1 MASGFSLPPPTPLEI
16 HDQNAA
22 EKWKKFNLAWNSYS
36 LATELNEKSEK
47 VQVATLL
54 TVIGEEARDVY
65 STFTDWTEEGDQ
77 DKIAPVLQKF
87 AEYCQPRKN
96 VPFERYRF
104 NRRTQEVGE
113 SYDQYKTAL
122 RKLAEGCD
130 FDTIS
135 PDELLRDRLIFG
147 IRDSKV
153 RERLLRE
160 SKLDLARTDEICRSA
175 ESMHAQM
182 KIVGDVAEAE
192 ANKVDQDQKP
202 KGDQERI
209 PNSWKSK
216 KNRSKQWRRGKECL
230 KCGYQHPQK
239 LESCPA
245 IGQECLKCGKR
256 NHFAS
261 RCPSKEVKATDL
273 GDDDEAGEMYQIEVA
288 AVKLDDSQLVT
299 LKLGSGNFVRF
310 QPNTGAQCNVL
321 PVQVYKKASKDEKL
335 GKVNRTQASL
345 VAYGGSK
352 IKVIGRVSIR
362 VWRNER
368 SYLLDCRLVD
378 NADIRPI
385 LGIKSCL
392 AMNIIQYKDN
402 DLLNKPE
409 TGSSLVYAVEDQPS
423 PVTKEKLMLQFP
435 DVFSEGLGQ
444 LDGEYKI
451 RLDENVPPVQ
461 HAPRRVAVA
470 LRPQLKETLDALEAQ
485 GVIAQVTTPT
495 KWISSMVAVPKKNGK
510 LRICLDPKDL
520 NRAIQRENYQLP
532 TVEDIATRLHGAKVF
547 TVMDVRNGFWHVSL
561 DEDSSYL
568 TTFQTPFG
576 RYRWKR
582 MPFGISSA
590 PEVFQRKMHELI
602 EGLAGVEVV
611 ADDFIAVGYGNTFE
625 KATRDHDKTLLEF
638 LKRCEAKHVR
648 LNPEKL
654 KL

>member
-36 LATELNEKSEK
+36 LATELNKKSEK

-65 STFTDWTEEGDQ
+65 STFTDWAAEGDQ

-135 PDELLRDRLIFG
+135 PDELLRDHLIFG

-216 KNRSKQWRRGKECL
+216 KNRRKQWRRGKECL
-230 KCGYQHPQK
+230 KCGYQHPEK

-310 QPNTGAQCNVL
+310 QPDT
-321 PVQVYKKASKDEKL
+321 
-335 GKVNRTQASL
+335 
-345 VAYGGSK
+345 
-352 IKVIGRVSIR
+352 
-362 VWRNER
+362 
-368 SYLLDCRLVD
+368 
-378 NADIRPI
+378 
-385 LGIKSCL
+385 
-392 AMNIIQYKDN
+392 
-402 DLLNKPE
+402 
-409 TGSSLVYAVEDQPS
+409 
-423 PVTKEKLMLQFP
+423 
-435 DVFSEGLGQ
+435 
-444 LDGEYKI
+444 
-451 RLDENVPPVQ
+451 
-461 HAPRRVAVA
+461 
-470 LRPQLKETLDALEAQ
+470 
-485 GVIAQVTTPT
+485 
-495 KWISSMVAVPKKNGK
+495 
-510 LRICLDPKDL
+510 
-520 NRAIQRENYQLP
+520 
-532 TVEDIATRLHGAKVF
+532 
-547 TVMDVRNGFWHVSL
+547 
-561 DEDSSYL
+561 
-568 TTFQTPFG
+568 
-576 RYRWKR
+576 
-582 MPFGISSA
+582 
-590 PEVFQRKMHELI
+590 
-602 EGLAGVEVV
+602 
-611 ADDFIAVGYGNTFE
+611 
-625 KATRDHDKTLLEF
+625 
-638 LKRCEAKHVR
+638 
-648 LNPEKL
+648 
-654 KL
+654 

>member
-1 MASGFSLPPPTPLEI
+1 MASGHSLPPPTPLDI

-22 EKWKKFNLAWNSYS
+22 EKWKKFNLAWNSYA
-36 LATELNEKSEK
+36 LATELETKSEG

-65 STFTDWTEEGDQ
+65 STFTDWANEGDEN
-77 DKIAPVLQKF
+77 KIAPVLQKF

-104 NRRTQEVGE
+104 NRTQEAGE
-113 SYDQYKTAL
+113 SYDQYKSAL

-130 FDTIS
+130 FETIT
-135 PDELLRDRLIFG
+135 PDEMLRDRLIFG

-160 SKLDLARTDEICRSA
+160 SKLSLAKTDEICRAA
-175 ESMHAQM
+175 ESMQTQM
-182 KIVGDVAEAE
+182 EIVGDLTEPE
-192 ANKVDQDQKP
+192 ANKLE
-202 KGDQERI
+202 QERL
-209 PNSWKSK
+209 PNFRKSK
-216 KNRSKQWRRGKECL
+216 KTTRRRQQQGQGRRGRECE
-230 KCGYQHPQK
+230 KCGYQHQES

-261 RCPSKEVKATDL
+261 RCKSKEVKATDL
-273 GDDDEAGEMYQIEVA
+273 EDDEAGEMYQIEVA

-299 LKLGSGNFVRF
+299 LKLESGNFIRF
-310 QPNTGAQCNVL
+310 QPDTGAQCNVL
-321 PVQVYKKASKDEKL
+321 PLQVYRKASKDEKL
-335 GKVNRTQASL
+335 EKVNRTQASL

-368 SYLLDCRLVD
+368 SCLLDCRLVD
-378 NADIRPI
+378 SEEIRPI

-392 AMNIIQYKDN
+392 ARNIIQYKDN

-409 TGSSLVYAVEDQPS
+409 TGGSSVYAIEDQPS
-423 PVTKEKLMLQFP
+423 SVTKEELMLKFP
-435 DVFSEGLGQ
+435 DVFGEGLGQ
-444 LDGEYKI
+444 LDGQYKI
-451 RLDENVPPVQ
+451 RLDETVPPVQ
-461 HAPRRVAVA
+461 HAPRRIAVA
-470 LRPQLKETLDALEAQ
+470 LRPQLKDTLDALEAQ
-485 GVIAQVTTPT
+485 GIITQVTTPT
-495 KWISSMVAVPKKNGK
+495 RWISFIVAVPKKNGK

-520 NRAIQRENYQLP
+520 NRAIQREKYQLP

-561 DEDSSYL
+561 DEESSYL

-576 RYRWKR
+576 RYRWR
-582 MPFGISSA
+582 CMPFGISSA

-602 EGLAGVEVV
+602 EGMTGIEVV
-611 ADDFIAVGYGNTFE
+611 ADDFIAVGYGETFGE
-625 KATRDHDKTLLEF
+625 ATRDHDKNLLEF
-638 LKRCEAKHVR
+638 LKRCAAKNVR

-654 KL
+654 KLRQS